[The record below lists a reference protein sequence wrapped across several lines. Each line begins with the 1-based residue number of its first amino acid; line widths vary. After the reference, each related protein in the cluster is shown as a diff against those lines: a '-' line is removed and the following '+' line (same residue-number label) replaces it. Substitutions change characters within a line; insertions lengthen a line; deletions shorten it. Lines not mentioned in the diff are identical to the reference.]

1 MVEVSAMTT
10 ITLTLTMP
18 DELAEQAE
26 EAGLLSSSS
35 LLQLIR
41 REVRQHRVGQLFQA
55 ADRLVA
61 LDDASLT
68 DAELSAEI
76 ATARSERRTR
86 HAMGS

>member
-1 MVEVSAMTT
+1 MAEVLAMTT

-41 REVRQHRVGQLFQA
+41 REVRQHRVAQLFQA
-55 ADRLVA
+55 ADRLAA
-61 LDDASLT
+61 LDDAPLT
-68 DAELSAEI
+68 DAEISAEI
-76 ATARSERRTR
+76 SAARSARRARYAT
-86 HAMGS
+86 GS